1 MAKLLV
7 IAALAVL
14 VWWMVT
20 GRWPWQ
26 PKLTRRQRQIE
37 RARRLLQ
44 VPARAGRADIQA
56 AHRRL
61 MATAHPDRGGT
72 AVMATRANEARDIL
86 LAALPADPIAVPP
99 KENP

>member
-1 MAKLLV
+1 MAKLLI

-26 PKLTRRQRQIE
+26 PKLTRRQRQLE

-44 VPARAGRADIQA
+44 LPANAGRADIQA

-61 MATAHPDRGGT
+61 MATAHPDRGGNAT
-72 AVMATRANEARDIL
+72 MATRANEARDIL
-86 LAALPADPIAVPP
+86 LAALPAGPAIPP
-99 KENP
+99 KEDA